1 MFPTGN
7 GPGIDSNTFSQHPNA
22 MQNQS
27 SRNIPQSYYSQP
39 NQLLLNPQQ
48 SPMNL
53 CQPAINQMPLPESN
67 QQLCRNTNLPST
79 SGYSSINHHSK
90 ETNRNKIINYTS
102 FSDDDSML
110 SEEEENA
117 NKHPWQIIGKKRR
130 RITRQS
136 STEIAPQIETE
147 NRYQLLSE
155 ADCNESQNKKNTSN
169 TKTTEIK
176 NPRPPPIYI
185 YGVKDYKA
193 MVANLASV
201 AEEETYFTKALPN
214 NTIKIN
220 PQSPDTYR
228 KLIHHIREEKIVHH
242 TYQIKQ
248 ERAYRI
254 VIRDL
259 HHSIP
264 LTDITEELEKYG
276 HKVRNIINV
285 RHRMSKEPLPMFFVD
300 LEPQNNNKEVFN
312 LQLLQNCKIRIE
324 PPRNKS
330 NIIQCTRCQDYGHSK
345 TYCMKPYNC
354 VKCGGPHD
362 TKICKKSSKT
372 PATCI
377 LCGGDHP
384 ANYKG
389 CTVYRDLINS
399 RNKDN
404 TKNSSRQGL
413 NAQINTNTPTQQITH
428 NLHQNGLTYAQ
439 ITAGTP
445 IVQTNTNNNNV
456 DIADKLTN
464 FLNEFKNMFSQLI
477 NQNSMILTMLTT
489 VINKLTQ

>member
-1 MFPTGN
+1 MFSWKMFPTGN
-7 GPGIDSNTFSQHPNA
+7 GPGTDSNMLSQPK
-22 MQNQS
+22 
-27 SRNIPQSYYSQP
+27 SYYSQ
-39 NQLLLNPQQ
+39 
-48 SPMNL
+48 S
-53 CQPAINQMPLPESN
+53 AINQTPLSHLN
-67 QQLCRNTNLPST
+67 QQLCQSQPPYIPNTNSPTT
-79 SGYSSINHHSK
+79 SGHININK
-90 ETNRNKIINYTS
+90 QRNETNRGNKTINYAS

-117 NKHPWQIIGKKRR
+117 KKHPWQSIGKKRR
-130 RITRQS
+130 RITRQT
-136 STEIAPQIETE
+136 STETAQQIETV
-147 NRYQLLSE
+147 NRYQLLDE
-155 ADCNESQNKKNTSN
+155 EECNESQTERNTSN
-169 TKTTEIK
+169 TKTTQIK
-176 NPRPPPIYI
+176 DPKPPPIYI

-193 MVANLASV
+193 MVTNLASV

-220 PQSPDTYR
+220 PQTPDTYR

-264 LTDITEELEKYG
+264 LSDITEELEKKG

-300 LEPQNNNKEVFN
+300 LEPQNNNKEIFN

-330 NIIQCTRCQDYGHSK
+330 NIVQCTRCQDYGHSK
-345 TYCMKPYNC
+345 TYCTKPYNC

-362 TKICKKSSKT
+362 TKTCKKSRNT
-372 PATCI
+372 PATCT

-384 ANYKG
+384 ANDKG
-389 CTVYRDLINS
+389 CTVYRDLVNS
-399 RNKDN
+399 RNKHN
-404 TKNSSRQGL
+404 TKHSPRQGS
-413 NAQINTNTPTQQITH
+413 NAQINTDTPTQRITH
-428 NLHQNGLTYAQ
+428 NLHQNRPTYAQ

-445 IVQTNTNNNNV
+445 IVQTDTNNNV
-456 DIADKLTN
+456 DIADKLTS

-489 VINKLTQ
+489 VINKLTH